1 MTIKVGADTK
11 LAIRGDTSPSL
22 AEIKA
27 GMRVTAVGTLGAD
40 GKLDADAVSAGAPK
54 VKPAASPNS
63 GDNPG

>member
-1 MTIKVGADTK
+1 MTIKVGSDTK
-11 LAIRGDTSPSL
+11 LVLRGDTRPTL
-22 AEIKA
+22 AEIKP
-27 GMRVTAVGTLGAD
+27 GMRVKAVGTLGAD